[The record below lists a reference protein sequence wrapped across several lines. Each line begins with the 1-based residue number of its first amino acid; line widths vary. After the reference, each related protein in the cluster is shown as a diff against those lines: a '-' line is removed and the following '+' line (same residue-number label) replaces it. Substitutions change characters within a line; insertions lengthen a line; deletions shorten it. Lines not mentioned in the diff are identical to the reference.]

1 MCLSYSPFTCL
12 WSGAWI
18 PLCAVTLSSMW
29 LTQSR
34 VSAEGFLQIRIGT
47 KWSRGAGLPMLK
59 THFKGESETQ
69 KMLNLKDF
77 GGHTMNWNI
86 GVLAEGLAN
95 DSLFPPLSDMCSPPV
110 LSHSESDCP
119 PGQESLG
126 GFQVRVSNCNFLHLI
141 HAWSMAYRISKH
153 FIYEALGKGKER

>member
-1 MCLSYSPFTCL
+1 
-12 WSGAWI
+12 
-18 PLCAVTLSSMW
+18 
-29 LTQSR
+29 
-34 VSAEGFLQIRIGT
+34 
-47 KWSRGAGLPMLK
+47 MLK

-95 DSLFPPLSDMCSPPV
+95 DSLFPPPSDMCSPPV

-119 PGQESLG
+119 PDQESLG
-126 GFQVRVSNCNFLHLI
+126 GFQVRVPNCNFLHLI
-141 HAWSMAYRISKH
+141 HA
-153 FIYEALGKGKER
+153 